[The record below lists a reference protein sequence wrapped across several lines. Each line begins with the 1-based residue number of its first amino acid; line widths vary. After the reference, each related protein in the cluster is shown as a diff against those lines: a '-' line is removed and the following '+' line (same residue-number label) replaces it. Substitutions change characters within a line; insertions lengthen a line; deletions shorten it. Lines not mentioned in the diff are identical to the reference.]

1 MTGGPAAA
9 AGPTEHHGGKWSP
22 YELNGGTS
30 LGIAGADFAVIAA
43 DTRLSE
49 GYSIMT
55 RTLSRSKVLTPRC
68 VIATGGCHTDV
79 HTLHKTLGA
88 RIDTYRH
95 DHDADMSCTAL
106 AQVRRGSCRVVL
118 TGCCVARWREQLH
131 VCRLS
136 GSCLLSQPLPSGAHS
151 VGVAD
156 L

>member
-1 MTGGPAAA
+1 MASAPSAAAAYSAMTGGPAAA
-9 AGPTEHHGGKWSP
+9 AADATQHHGGKWSP

-30 LGIAGADFAVIAA
+30 LGIAGADFAVVAA

-55 RTLSRSKVLTPRC
+55 RTLSRSKILTPRC

-95 DHDADMSCTAL
+95 DHDSDMSCTAL
-106 AQVRRGSCRVVL
+106 AQVRSL
-118 TGCCVARWREQLH
+118 ETEIE
-131 VCRLS
+131 
-136 GSCLLSQPLPSGAHS
+136 
-151 VGVAD
+151 
-156 L
+156 